1 VSAFKIAP
9 RAGIWRNSLLI
20 SLLAGNWMLET
31 GSRSTASA
39 TTQSGYPQLCGDLRP
54 GPAIGGLFC
63 FQLGSLCSC
72 RRIRPYWG
80 GGLRGEKSRS
90 WRDVRPNSDWRFHP
104 GVGLNAG
111 QLSLRDA
118 AFAQRDLTQTASPV
132 SGAAGSPS
140 GVVRLW
146 GEN

>member
-1 VSAFKIAP
+1 MLRQVRDRLRPPPPSLAIRSFVETCDLGP
-9 RAGIWRNSLLI
+9 R
-20 SLLAGNWMLET
+20 LAGFFAF
-31 GSRSTASA
+31 S
-39 TTQSGYPQLCGDLRP
+39 LR
-54 GPAIGGLFC
+54 
-63 FQLGSLCSC
+63 SLCSC

-104 GVGLNAG
+104 GVGLNVG
-111 QLSLRDA
+111 RLSLRDA

>member
-1 VSAFKIAP
+1 LAGFFAFSLGLSVPAGALDRIGAAVSAAKNPVPGATFGQIV
-9 RAGIWRNSLLI
+9 
-20 SLLAGNWMLET
+20 T
-31 GSRSTASA
+31 GDFI
-39 TTQSGYPQLCGDLRP
+39 Q
-54 GPAIGGLFC
+54 
-63 FQLGSLCSC
+63 
-72 RRIRPYWG
+72 
-80 GGLRGEKSRS
+80 
-90 WRDVRPNSDWRFHP
+90 